1 MSRKRYRILES
12 PSGMGKVYSGDEPI
26 AEVGYS
32 LRVTQGVII
41 SKAKSG
47 TSELPVQRDI
57 SGQIQVINEKVIKG
71 FMDGSILTLHL
82 ADGRKW
88 KFIIKATGLK
98 SGEYQVV
105 NASKEGLTEL
115 Q

>member
-1 MSRKRYRILES
+1 VSRKRYLIVES
-12 PSGMGKVYSGDEPI
+12 PSGRGKIYNGDELI
-26 AEVGYS
+26 AEVRYS
-32 LRVTQGVII
+32 LRVKQGVII

-47 TSELPVQRDI
+47 TSELPVQRNI
-57 SGQIQVINEKVIKG
+57 SGQIWVRDEDEKVIKG

-88 KFIIKATGLK
+88 KFIIKASGPR

-105 NASKEGLTEL
+105 NASKEGLTD
-115 Q
+115 